1 MSNFKQVFNDRIS
14 MLNKNPQAL
23 VDIISD
29 LDSNLNIVYNDD
41 RTIFINGNSNIEII
55 NNAIKRWAGDLQS
68 PIHMIYD
75 IFPLTKDSYL
85 LKI

>member
-1 MSNFKQVFNDRIS
+1 MSNFKQIFSDRIS

-23 VDIISD
+23 ADIISD

-41 RTIFINGNSNIEII
+41 RTIFINGNSNIETI
-55 NNAIKRWAGDLQS
+55 NGAVKKWAGDVQS
-68 PIHMIYD
+68 PIHMVYD

-85 LKI
+85 IKV